1 MIRTLLNLFNQN
13 TFIGYTATPYANIF
27 IPPSWS
33 ETLETMVRDVKLKVG
48 EDLFP
53 RDFIVNIPPPSN
65 YIGALQVFG
74 FENNDTGEQYEG
86 LDIIRSAE
94 DQEPYFPVKL
104 NKINKD
110 ELPENVPSSLKKA
123 IKSFIL
129 TCAIRRLR
137 GQENKHNS
145 MLIHVA
151 LYVKWIDRTA
161 WLVNEI
167 MRDYEFQ
174 IKSGQGTLLKELG
187 ELFEDDFKATTE
199 NVLNNLTYTD
209 RKIKQHT
216 WADVKSVLIDA
227 VTKIQVR
234 AVHGTKNTRLLEYH
248 NIEDINYGAY
258 ENGMSVIAVGG
269 NRLARGITLEG
280 LSVSYYLRAT
290 RLYDSLMQ
298 MGRWFGYRPGYVDL
312 CRLFTT
318 EQLINWYQHITLATE
333 EMKTDFDKMATQN
346 MRPIDYQLKVR
357 THPEMVS
364 INRLSITGA
373 GKMKDHEVIKVGY
386 SGMTMQTF
394 IFEKNQK
401 IVNSNYLSFEQLLSK
416 LNAPI
421 KIESNTILWK
431 NVHATPIID
440 FLLSYQQNYH
450 NTEMLSSYIG
460 KQNEIGV
467 LNNWSVA
474 LILNSR
480 KSVTAKGKLE
490 GLDTKSNSFIVNNE
504 VVVGGLLA
512 RNFKDGKELRVNDG
526 KNAILDKRSR
536 KIDLNL
542 NEQNPSE
549 GIIKSERNRLQQPL
563 LVLMPFD
570 PRISGELDHKTPLI
584 GFGIIIPE
592 FKDEIK
598 VEFAARKVEFDVD
611 YSQEDDDIGDDY

>member
-1 MIRTLLNLFNQN
+1 
-13 TFIGYTATPYANIF
+13 
-27 IPPSWS
+27 
-33 ETLETMVRDVKLKVG
+33 
-48 EDLFP
+48 
-53 RDFIVNIPPPSN
+53 
-65 YIGALQVFG
+65 
-74 FENNDTGEQYEG
+74 
-86 LDIIRSAE
+86 
-94 DQEPYFPVKL
+94 
-104 NKINKD
+104 
-110 ELPENVPSSLKKA
+110 
-123 IKSFIL
+123 
-129 TCAIRRLR
+129 
-137 GQENKHNS
+137 
-145 MLIHVA
+145 
-151 LYVKWIDRTA
+151 
-161 WLVNEI
+161 
-167 MRDYEFQ
+167 
-174 IKSGQGTLLKELG
+174 
-187 ELFEDDFKATTE
+187 
-199 NVLNNLTYTD
+199 
-209 RKIKQHT
+209 
-216 WADVKSVLIDA
+216 
-227 VTKIQVR
+227 
-234 AVHGTKNTRLLEYH
+234 
-248 NIEDINYGAY
+248 
-258 ENGMSVIAVGG
+258 
-269 NRLARGITLEG
+269 
-280 LSVSYYLRAT
+280 
-290 RLYDSLMQ
+290 
-298 MGRWFGYRPGYVDL
+298 
-312 CRLFTT
+312 
-318 EQLINWYQHITLATE
+318 
-333 EMKTDFDKMATQN
+333 
-346 MRPIDYQLKVR
+346 
-357 THPEMVS
+357 
-364 INRLSITGA
+364 
-373 GKMKDHEVIKVGY
+373 
-386 SGMTMQTF
+386 MQTF

-416 LNAPI
+416 LNTPI